1 MAPREGTRKGYDAP
15 SPTTVAAFC
24 PDQLGAEAE
33 HLSVC
38 TGGPAA
44 AWYADLTA
52 GDTCT
57 ESRRPYGWARQV
69 RLQPDPC
76 LPRGVHHVHLRR
88 RRFPGRAVGMQGG
101 ARRHGRANG
110 KRDADIDC
118 SGSDYCAGIDEAT
131 GACSGKCAA
140 QTRQGRPASSA
151 SGGRRILLLPRRQGR
166 GDSSDVQQDPHV
178 HPRGRQGGDLRLQQD
193 DEEDRHVR
201 AGAVVRRPHAHLR
214 AHAEGGRRVHGR
226 RVGVRAFTACDP
238 TTRKCKQFP
247 GAGGDCGYSSGQDI
261 IGCLGQTFC
270 KPSASNPLAGSCAN
284 KEASGAACTAATN
297 ASAVTA
303 TRPRRTR
310 APARAR
316 RRARTC
322 SACRWPGRS

>member
-1 MAPREGTRKGYDAP
+1 MAPRRDGAKGYDAP

-57 ESRRPYGWARQV
+57 KIEAAVTAGRVKFDSSQTHA
-69 RLQPDPC
+69 C
-76 LPRGVHHVHLRR
+76 LEAYATFTCADGTS
-88 RRFPGRAVGMQGG
+88 QGEPSACKAALG
-101 ARRHGRANG
+101 GTVAQNG
-110 KRDADIDC
+110 KCYADIDC
-118 SGSDYCAGIDEAT
+118 SGSDYCGGIDEAT
-131 GACSGKCAA
+131 GTCSGKCTARI
-140 QTRQGRPASSA
+140 RQGHLQARR
-151 SGGRRILLLPRRQGR
+151 GVHRRILLLPRRQGR
-166 GDSSDVQQDPHV
+166 GDDSDVQQDPHV

-201 AGAVVRRPHAHLR
+201 AGAVVRRPHARLR
-214 AHAEGGRRVHGR
+214 AHAEGGHHVHGR
-226 RVGVRAFTACDP
+226 RVGVRVLHGLRPDDP
-238 TTRKCKQFP
+238 EVQAVPRRGRRLRLLL
-247 GAGGDCGYSSGQDI
+247 GARH

-284 KEASGAACTAATN
+284 KEASGATCTAGDQCLSGHCDK
-297 ASAVTA
+297 ASKDAGTGKCTA
-303 TRPRRTR
+303 PCTDM
-310 APARAR
+310 
-316 RRARTC
+316 
-322 SACRWPGRS
+322 